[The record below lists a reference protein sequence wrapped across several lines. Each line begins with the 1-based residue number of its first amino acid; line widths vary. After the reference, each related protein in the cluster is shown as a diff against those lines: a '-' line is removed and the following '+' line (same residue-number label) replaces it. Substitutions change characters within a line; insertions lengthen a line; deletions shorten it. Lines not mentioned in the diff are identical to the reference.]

1 MVYPT
6 LIAVIGDHTTPDERP
21 AAVGTY
27 RLWRDLG
34 YVAGA
39 LITGVVA
46 DAIDAQAAV
55 LVIAALTAVP
65 AAAVATT
72 IRRSA
77 KTSEREPKQA

>member
-6 LIAVIGDHTTPDERP
+6 LIAVVGDHTHPTERP

-39 LITGVVA
+39 LTAGTIT
-46 DAIDAQAAV
+46 DTSTPQAAI
-55 LVIAALTAVP
+55 LTIAALTAIP
-65 AAAVATT
+65 AAILPLASRTSRTAVT
-72 IRRSA
+72 
-77 KTSEREPKQA
+77 